1 MRCVPLSDTVF
12 PKLLKSDWV
21 APNATVIGDV
31 EVGEGSSL
39 WFGTVVR
46 GDSASVKIGKNTI
59 LMDWVH
65 VESSK
70 KDPNQTIRIGD
81 SVFVGS
87 NAWIFDAQVES
98 FSFIGPNATVHSGAV
113 VEGFSVVAGGS

>member
-59 LMDWVH
+59 LMD
-65 VESSK
+65 
-70 KDPNQTIRIGD
+70 
-81 SVFVGS
+81 
-87 NAWIFDAQVES
+87 
-98 FSFIGPNATVHSGAV
+98 
-113 VEGFSVVAGGS
+113 